1 MNSEKAK
8 EYLVKAKMG
17 SFLEYK
23 YENIKFT
30 GQVIEEWNGVRI
42 RFKIIESSI
51 KNPQSS
57 YAIGKTLKFMEDDN
71 FVRFWKEIKLGT
83 EHSPVQT
90 KTSQFQ

>member
-1 MNSEKAK
+1 
-8 EYLVKAKMG
+8 MG

-30 GQVIEEWNGVRI
+30 GQVIEEWNGARI

-51 KNPQSS
+51 KNPKSS

-83 EHSPVQT
+83 ETFSGPNKNFSISIT
-90 KTSQFQ
+90 KK